1 MRSDILKARICLAA
15 ATAFATAFFIACIT
29 MTF

>member
-1 MRSDILKARICLAA
+1 MRSDILKARICITAA
-15 ATAFATAFFIACIT
+15 SAFATAFSIACIT